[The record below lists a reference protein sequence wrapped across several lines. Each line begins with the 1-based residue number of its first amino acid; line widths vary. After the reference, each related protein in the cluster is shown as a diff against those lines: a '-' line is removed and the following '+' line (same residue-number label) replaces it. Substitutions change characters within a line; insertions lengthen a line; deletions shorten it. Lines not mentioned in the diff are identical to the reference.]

1 MNTNSDLNVPYDK
14 GGDSGQSLP
23 DTGRKPQPYE
33 PQPLEPAPTQ
43 SPEEAL
49 PPEPAAPAP
58 ESELPEQPEEDVP
71 ESEAPQTEPEE
82 SMPAET
88 QQAELYTEVVQYELQ
103 QENNEESAMGFWPTV
118 LLGFL
123 LGAALCALICAAVSW
138 IMTRPKK
145 SSGLGKASISG
156 VVAQGIGSREDQQD
170 ALFLSDTSLYA
181 KQGVLMCVADGMGGL
196 MNGGMYSSTAVSA
209 AAKQFI
215 SGGASDP
222 QRLVAELTRN
232 AVAEVNRAI
241 SPNFGSGGTT
251 FLLGLLYEGRFYF
264 SSIGDSR
271 ICLCRDGQLIR
282 LNRQHSFG
290 EELML
295 HHIND
300 GLSYD
305 SARYNEKSGALTSYL
320 GMGTIKYVD
329 IPDHGID
336 IRRGDRF
343 VLMSDGVFNAL
354 SDVEIAAIL
363 SLEASQISDR
373 LKRAVEG
380 KHMMYQDNYSAVVVV
395 VE

>member
-1 MNTNSDLNVPYDK
+1 MNNNSDLNIPYDK

-23 DTGRKPQPYE
+23 DTGRKPQP
-33 PQPLEPAPTQ
+33 LEPLPTQ
-43 SPEEAL
+43 SPENVL
-49 PPEPAAPAP
+49 PPETEAPTP
-58 ESELPEQPEEDVP
+58 EPEQDVP
-71 ESEAPQTEPEE
+71 ETEAPQAEPEPE
-82 SMPAET
+82 DSLPSEMQET
-88 QQAELYTEVVQYELQ
+88 ELYTEVVQYEVQ
-103 QENNEESAMGFWPTV
+103 QEDDAADTLGFWPTV
-118 LLGFL
+118 LLGCL
-123 LGAALCALICAAVSW
+123 LGAAVCALIFAALSLL
-138 IMTRPKK
+138 IIKPKK
-145 SSGLGKASISG
+145 RSGLGKARISG

-215 SGGASDP
+215 SGGNSDP

-251 FLLGLLYEGRFYF
+251 FLIGLLYEGVFYF

-295 HHIND
+295 RHVND
-300 GLSYD
+300 GISYD

-343 VLMSDGVFNAL
+343 VLMSDGVFNTL
-354 SDVEIAAIL
+354 SDGELCSIL

-373 LKRAVEG
+373 LKRAIEG
-380 KHMMYQDNYSAVVVV
+380 KRIAYQDNYSAVVVV